1 MICLLA
7 IKEITGLGPKLLAF
21 SAESACLLRVC
32 VCVSLCKPSHGMEE
46 QALLW
51 PLLFFKLS
59 TAALLAYIL
68 IPPSPE
74 TDERDVLSKHSGK
87 EKRKPEPSSC
97 LSVLGLLGRSGAAGP
112 SWRAT
117 GREEQTW
124 PRALAADGSEKRS
137 GVCESSDMKP
147 LLLSLLRRAATMP
160 SGVPPLTK
168 NLYVFQN
175 GIESLHRDE
184 FIGLENLEL
193 LDLSQNKIT
202 QLPNHDSFAGLEL
215 LERLYL
221 YNNAI
226 TSIHPAAFDGPTDLQ
241 TPKLESLKLGGLGIK
256 NLNEELLG
264 SFKNLHELDISNNQL
279 NAFPPILREAR
290 GLVIL
295 SMAGN
300 PMGPLRWEDFGYLA
314 ELQELDISN
323 LSLQSLPESMTQL
336 FPNLKRLTVAEN
348 PFNCLCTMAWFPS
361 WLWDQQIQLGRTE
374 ETRCHFPPRNAGEV
388 LERLKHRDFGCPT
401 TTTITT
407 STVKTT
413 TQAPALITTVH
424 STTHATPLLKPS
436 DDPLMEAGSDLPPL
450 IPASPSSITDLDV
463 RFSLCLSNICLN
475 GGTCWVDR
483 QGHHECTCPRGT
495 SGKYCQNEDDPPP
508 SEDVTTATVTME
520 PEIIAQIVK
529 SSSILLDLHRYI
541 EMRPYIRGVRLTY
554 RNLSGADKR
563 PKQLNIPASYPEYT
577 LRGLQPNS
585 TYSVCASPLGEP
597 SDVDSMCT
605 EVRTSSQQAATAR
618 MEDRQLT
625 TTLVP
630 AVAILLLLVL
640 VAVAVGVACY
650 MHRKRTHLELE
661 CNHSQLELEGVKA
674 GLDNGTLPQKQSES
688 LFTPSVV
695 QNGPALSP
703 WSGSSSPSTD
713 RLGAVYHR
721 SALGAE
727 GPRDAQGVYVR
738 GIPDGQPRSQHP
750 DLHGNS
756 MKKFKNPTNL
766 SSSEGKLAAS
776 QEETAELALADR
788 TLDHDAF
795 PLPEP
800 P

>member
-1 MICLLA
+1 
-7 IKEITGLGPKLLAF
+7 
-21 SAESACLLRVC
+21 
-32 VCVSLCKPSHGMEE
+32 
-46 QALLW
+46 
-51 PLLFFKLS
+51 
-59 TAALLAYIL
+59 
-68 IPPSPE
+68 
-74 TDERDVLSKHSGK
+74 
-87 EKRKPEPSSC
+87 
-97 LSVLGLLGRSGAAGP
+97 
-112 SWRAT
+112 
-117 GREEQTW
+117 
-124 PRALAADGSEKRS
+124 
-137 GVCESSDMKP
+137 MKP
-147 LLLSLLRRAATMP
+147 LLLSLLVCILLPPFALASFCPKDCACTSPDSIICFQRRAATMP

-202 QLPNHDSFAGLEL
+202 QLPNHVFETLTSLRNLDLSSNQINHISQDSFAGLEL

-226 TSIHPAAFDGPTDLQ
+226 TSIHPAAFDGLEQLLELKLQGNKLTMLPPLKMPRLLLLDLRLNMIPSPGPTDLQ

-407 STVKTT
+407 STLKTT

-450 IPASPSSITDLDV
+450 VPASPSSITDLDV

-695 QNGPALSP
+695 QNGALDYEVQLMQEHNTANNNTNSLK
-703 WSGSSSPSTD
+703 PS
-713 RLGAVYHR
+713 Y
-721 SALGAE
+721 
-727 GPRDAQGVYVR
+727 
-738 GIPDGQPRSQHP
+738 
-750 DLHGNS
+750 
-756 MKKFKNPTNL
+756 F
-766 SSSEGKLAAS
+766 
-776 QEETAELALADR
+776 
-788 TLDHDAF
+788 
-795 PLPEP
+795 
-800 P
+800 